1 MEAQGLGK
9 KGASQEKVPRM
20 SKFHG
25 VGDHDDMVLVT
36 MMPRCWSKFHGIG
49 DHDDMVLVTMLPQCW

>member
-1 MEAQGLGK
+1 MLECTEVTAYGGTRAWKK

-36 MMPRCWSKFHGIG
+36 M
-49 DHDDMVLVTMLPQCW
+49 LPQCW